1 MRDRWNSEAET
12 EEEAMKLKGIMAKDV
27 ECVRPGDTLQDAAR
41 KMKDLDVGPMPGC
54 GDNDKVVGM
63 LTDRDIAI
71 RAVAEGKDPRTT
83 KVQDAMTEGV
93 AWCFEDQD
101 YEEAAELMQE
111 RQIRRLL
118 VMNRDKRLVG
128 IVSLGD
134 MATEGR
140 KKQAAETLQAVSE
153 PSRLRRRRGRPGN
166 RSVTRDACLRGR
178 DKWPDPFVTGR
189 RRGGCWPGNPRRAT

>member
-1 MRDRWNSEAET
+1 
-12 EEEAMKLKGIMAKDV
+12 MKLKDIMTKDV

-41 KMKDLDVGPMPGC
+41 KMKDLDVGPMPVC

-83 KVQDAMTEGV
+83 RVQDAMTEDV
-93 AWCFEDQD
+93 AWCYEDQD
-101 YEEAAELMQE
+101 SKEAAELMQE

-134 MATEGR
+134 MATEGK

-153 PSRLRRRRGRPGN
+153 PSQ
-166 RSVTRDACLRGR
+166 
-178 DKWPDPFVTGR
+178 
-189 RRGGCWPGNPRRAT
+189 PRR